1 METVTYTHVET
12 FVNNLPEVTA
22 VGVWIKAIIIL
33 AVISAIA
40 GFGTYLERKVLA
52 FMQRRLGPMHVG
64 PYGLLQI
71 IADGIKLFTKE
82 DIVPQNANRLIFM
95 LAPVITAATAFIALA
110 AVPVFPDFTI
120 PDWVPVLGGTFVPSI
135 AADLNIGIL
144 FVLGTM
150 AAGLYGPLL
159 AGMAQANKWGII
171 GAARTAIQFLSYE
184 VVTGLSILAPI
195 MLVGSLSFVDFNN
208 AQAGGIENWIVWK
221 QPVAFILFLIAGFAE
236 TNRTP
241 FDLLEHEAE
250 VVSGYATEYSGM
262 RWGMFFIG
270 EYANMITISIIAA
283 IVFLGGYSEE
293 GIGWLTIM
301 LKIGFFFFLMLWVR
315 ASWPHVRPDQL
326 MWLCWKVLMPI
337 AVINVV
343 VTGIVM
349 MV

>member
-1 METVTYTHVET
+1 MEATLVG
-12 FVNNLPEVTA
+12 NLPEVTA
-22 VGVWIKAIIIL
+22 VGVIIKAVIIL

-40 GFGTYLERKVLA
+40 GFGTYVERKVLA

-71 IADGIKLFTKE
+71 AADGIKLFTKE
-82 DIVPQNANRLIFM
+82 DIIPQNANKLIFM
-95 LAPVITAATAFIALA
+95 IAPIVTAATAFIALS

-120 PDWVPVLGGTFVPSI
+120 PEFIPLLGGVFVPSI
-135 AADLNIGIL
+135 ASDLNIGIL
-144 FVLGTM
+144 FVLGMM

-159 AGMAQANKWGII
+159 AGMSQANKWGII
-171 GAARTAIQFLSYE
+171 GAARTAVQFLSYE

-208 AQAGGIENWIVWK
+208 YQEAGISSWMVWQ
-221 QPVAFILFLIAGFAE
+221 QPVAFVLFLIAGFAE

-283 IVFLGGYSEE
+283 IVFLGGYDPEATL
-293 GIGWLTIM
+293 GWLTII

-315 ASWPHVRPDQL
+315 ASWPHIRPDQL
-326 MWLCWKVLMPI
+326 MWLCWKVLMPL
-337 AVINVV
+337 AVVNIMITAIVV
-343 VTGIVM
+343 

>member
-1 METVTYTHVET
+1 METTLVQ
-12 FVNNLPEVTA
+12 NLPEVTA
-22 VGVWIKAIIIL
+22 AGVIIKAIIIM
-33 AVISAIA
+33 AIISAIA
-40 GFGTYLERKVLA
+40 GFGTFIERKVLA

-64 PYGLLQI
+64 PYGLLQLA
-71 IADGIKLFTKE
+71 ADGIKLFTKE
-82 DIVPQNANRLIFM
+82 DIVPQHANSIIFKI
-95 LAPVITAATAFIALA
+95 APSVTAATAFIALS

-120 PDWVPVLGGTFVPSI
+120 PEWIPLLGGVFVPSI

-144 FVLGTM
+144 FVLGMM

-208 AQAGGIENWIVWK
+208 AQAGGISHWLIWQ
-221 QPVAFILFLIAGFAE
+221 QPVAFVLFLIAGFAE

-283 IVFLGGYSEE
+283 VVFLGGYSEV
-293 GIGWLTIM
+293 GIGWLTII
-301 LKIGFFFFLMLWVR
+301 LKVGFFFFLMLWVR

-343 VTGIVM
+343 ITGIVM

>member
-1 METVTYTHVET
+1 METTLVE
-12 FVNNLPEVTA
+12 NLPEVTA
-22 VGVWIKAIIIL
+22 LGVIIKAILIL

-40 GFGTYLERKVLA
+40 GFGTFIERKVLA

-71 IADGIKLFTKE
+71 AADGIKLFTKE
-82 DIVPQNANRLIFM
+82 DIIPQNANKFIFGI
-95 LAPVITAATAFIALA
+95 APVITAATAFIALS
-110 AVPVFPDFTI
+110 AVPVFPDFTVPEFI
-120 PDWVPVLGGTFVPSI
+120 PLLGGTFVPSI
-135 AADLNIGIL
+135 ASDLNIGVL
-144 FVLGTM
+144 FVLGMM

-171 GAARTAIQFLSYE
+171 GSARTAIQFLSYE
-184 VVTGLSILAPI
+184 VITGLSILTPI
-195 MLVGSLSFVDFNN
+195 MLVGSLSFVDFNTY
-208 AQAGGIENWIVWK
+208 QSDELGRWMVFHS
-221 QPVAFILFLIAGFAE
+221 PMTVVAFVLFLIAGFAE

-250 VVSGYATEYSGM
+250 IISGYATEYSGM

-283 IVFLGGYSEE
+283 VVFLGGFDPESS
-293 GIGWLTIM
+293 IGWLTII
-301 LKIGFFFFLMLWVR
+301 LKVGFFFFLMLWVR

-337 AVINVV
+337 AVVNLMAM
-343 VTGIVM
+343 GIWI

>member
-1 METVTYTHVET
+1 MTTTLVE
-12 FVNNLPEVTA
+12 NLPQVTP
-22 VGVWIKAIIIL
+22 VGVIIKAIIIL

-40 GFGTYLERKVLA
+40 GFGTYIERKVLA

-71 IADGIKLFTKE
+71 AADGIKLFTKE
-82 DIVPQNANRLIFM
+82 DIVPQNANAFIFKI
-95 LAPVITAATAFIALA
+95 APVITAATAFIALA
-110 AVPVFPDFTI
+110 AVPVFPDFII
-120 PDWVPVLGGTFVPSI
+120 PSWIPVLGGTFVPSI

-144 FVLGTM
+144 FVLGMM

-159 AGMAQANKWGII
+159 AGMSQANKWGII
-171 GAARTAIQFLSYE
+171 GAARTAVQFLSYE

-208 AQAGGIENWIVWK
+208 YQAGGIADWLIWK
-221 QPVAFILFLIAGFAE
+221 QPVAFVLFLIAGFAE

-270 EYANMITISIIAA
+270 EYANMITVSVIAS
-283 IVFLGGYSEE
+283 IVFLGGYDAA
-293 GIGWLTIM
+293 GALGWLFIM
-301 LKIGFFFFLMLWVR
+301 AKIAFFFFLMLWVR

-326 MWLCWKVLMPI
+326 MWLCWKVLMPL
-337 AVINVV
+337 AVVNIVI
-343 VTGIVM
+343 TAIVM

>member
-1 METVTYTHVET
+1 METTLAE
-12 FVNNLPEVTA
+12 NLPQVTA
-22 VGVWIKAIIIL
+22 AGIIIKAVIIL
-33 AVISAIA
+33 LVISALA
-40 GFGTYLERKVLA
+40 GFGTYIERKVLA

-71 IADGIKLFTKE
+71 AADGIKLFTKE
-82 DIVPQNANRLIFM
+82 DIIPQNANKLIFA
-95 LAPVITAATAFIALA
+95 LAPAITAATAFIAMA
-110 AVPVFPDFTI
+110 AVPVFPDFVI
-120 PDWVPVLGGTFVPSI
+120 PEWVPLIGGTYVPSI
-135 AADLNIGIL
+135 ITDSDVSIL
-144 FVLGTM
+144 LVLGMM

-195 MLVGSLSFVDFNN
+195 MIVGSLSFVDFNN
-208 AQAGGIENWIVWK
+208 WQLEHGWMVMY
-221 QPVAFILFLIAGFAE
+221 QPIAFILFLIAGFAE

-270 EYANMITISIIAA
+270 EYANMITIGIIATF
-283 IVFLGGYSEE
+283 VFLGGYDPEATL
-293 GIGWLTIM
+293 GWLWTT
-301 LKIGFFFFLMLWVR
+301 LKIAFVFFLMLWAR

-337 AVINVV
+337 AVVNVLI
-343 VTGIVM
+343 TAIVM
-349 MV
+349 MF

>member
-1 METVTYTHVET
+1 METTLVG
-12 FVNNLPEVTA
+12 NLPEVTA
-22 VGVWIKAIIIL
+22 VGVIIKAILIL
-33 AVISAIA
+33 AVMSAMA
-40 GFGTYLERKVLA
+40 GFGTFVERKVLA
-52 FMQRRLGPMHVG
+52 WMQRRQGPLHVG
-64 PYGLLQI
+64 PYGLLQL

-82 DIVPQNANRLIFM
+82 DIVPQNANAFVFKI
-95 LAPVITAATAFIALA
+95 APIITAATAFIALS

-120 PDWVPVLGGTFVPSI
+120 PEWIPLLGGVFVPSI
-135 AADLNIGIL
+135 AADINIGIL
-144 FVLGTM
+144 FVLGMM

-159 AGMAQANKWGII
+159 AGMSQANKWGII
-171 GAARTAIQFLSYE
+171 GSARTAVQFLSYE

-208 AQAGGIENWIVWK
+208 YQEGGVTSWLIWQ
-221 QPVAFILFLIAGFAE
+221 QPVAFVLFLIAGFAE

-270 EYANMITISIIAA
+270 EYANMITVAIIASV
-283 IVFLGGYSEE
+283 VFLGGYSVE
-293 GIGWLTIM
+293 GIGWLFII
-301 LKIGFFFFLMLWVR
+301 LKITFFFFLMLWVR
-315 ASWPHVRPDQL
+315 AAWPHIRPDQL

-343 VTGIVM
+343 ITGIVM

>member
-1 METVTYTHVET
+1 MEA
-12 FVNNLPEVTA
+12 VNLLPEVTWI
-22 VGVWIKAIIIL
+22 GVLIKAIIIL
-33 AVISAIA
+33 AIISALA
-40 GFGTYLERKVLA
+40 GFGTFIERKVLA

-71 IADGIKLFTKE
+71 AADGIKLFTKE
-82 DIVPQNANRLIFM
+82 DIIPQNANKFIFM
-95 LAPVITAATAFIALA
+95 IAPIITAATAFIALS

-120 PDWVPVLGGTFVPSI
+120 PSWIPVLGDVFVPSI

-144 FVLGTM
+144 FVLGMM

-159 AGMAQANKWGII
+159 AGMSQANKWGII

-195 MLVGSLSFVDFNN
+195 MLVGSLSFVDFNTY
-208 AQAGGIENWIVWK
+208 QHEELGRWLVFHS
-221 QPVAFILFLIAGFAE
+221 PMTVVAFILFLIAGFAE

-270 EYANMITISIIAA
+270 EYANMITVSVIASV
-283 IVFLGGYSEE
+283 VFLGGYDASSS
-293 GIGWLTIM
+293 IGWIAII
-301 LKIGFFFFLMLWVR
+301 LKIASLFFLMLWVR
-315 ASWPHVRPDQL
+315 ASWPHIRPDQL

-337 AVINVV
+337 AVVNILI
-343 VTGIVM
+343 TALVM

>member
-1 METVTYTHVET
+1 METTLVE
-12 FVNNLPEVTA
+12 NLPQVTA
-22 VGVWIKAIIIL
+22 LGVIIKAILIL

-40 GFGTYLERKVLA
+40 GFGTYIERKVLA

-71 IADGIKLFTKE
+71 AADGIKLFTKE
-82 DIVPQNANRLIFM
+82 DIVPQNANRFIFM
-95 LAPVITAATAFIALA
+95 IAPVITAATAFIALS
-110 AVPVFPDFTI
+110 AVPVFPDFTVPEFI
-120 PDWVPVLGGTFVPSI
+120 PLLGGTFVPSI
-135 AADLNIGIL
+135 ASDLNVGIL
-144 FVLGTM
+144 FVLGMM

-184 VVTGLSILAPI
+184 VITGLSILAPI
-195 MLVGSLSFVDFNN
+195 MLVGSLSFVDFNA
-208 AQAGGIENWIVWK
+208 AQSGGIGSWFIWQ
-221 QPVAFILFLIAGFAE
+221 QPVAFVLFLIAGFAE

-283 IVFLGGYSEE
+283 IVFLGGYDAESS
-293 GIGWLTIM
+293 IGWLTII
-301 LKIGFFFFLMLWVR
+301 LKVGFFFFLMLWVR

-337 AVINVV
+337 AVINLVI
-343 VTGIVM
+343 TGIVI

>member
-1 METVTYTHVET
+1 METTLVQ
-12 FVNNLPEVTA
+12 NLPEVTA
-22 VGVWIKAIIIL
+22 AGVIIKAIIIL
-33 AVISAIA
+33 AVIAAIA
-40 GFGTYLERKVLA
+40 GFGTYIERKVLA

-64 PYGLLQI
+64 PYGLLQLV
-71 IADGIKLFTKE
+71 ADGIKLFTKE
-82 DIVPQNANRLIFM
+82 DIVPQNANSLIFKI
-95 LAPVITAATAFIALA
+95 APSITAATAFIALA
-110 AVPVFPDFTI
+110 AVPVFPDFTVPEWI
-120 PDWVPVLGGTFVPSI
+120 PLLGGVFVPSI

-144 FVLGTM
+144 FVLGMM

-208 AQAGGIENWIVWK
+208 AQAGRISHWLIWQ
-221 QPVAFILFLIAGFAE
+221 QPVAFVLFLIAGFAE

-283 IVFLGGYSEE
+283 VVFLGGYSEE
-293 GIGWLTIM
+293 GIGWLTII
-301 LKIGFFFFLMLWVR
+301 LKVGFFFFLMLWVR
-315 ASWPHVRPDQL
+315 AAWPHVRPDQL

-337 AVINVV
+337 AVINIVI
-343 VTGIVM
+343 TGIVM